1 MSSINASADLMALFR
16 QMKDELLE
24 ERMQGNIGNIMKDI
38 ESRMQSE
45 PGSFFHHPLE
55 DFDKLISL
63 DTTTCGTSREVWVT

>member
-1 MSSINASADLMALFR
+1 MSSIDASADLMALFR
-16 QMKDELLE
+16 QMKDELPE
-24 ERMQGNIGNIMKDI
+24 ERMQGILGNIMKYT

-63 DTTTCGTSREVWVT
+63 DKDM